1 MLNIA
6 TPCYMKLKNSHCTN
20 NKKTNFSEGI
30 LITSELTKNK
40 NKTFK
45 LGKTENVCR
54 GRRIADNLTAD
65 AEVREGDTGTQTLY
79 IGNVVISQI
88 YNIYISA
95 KVFRC
100 ASISRLYPRQ

>member
-1 MLNIA
+1 M
-6 TPCYMKLKNSHCTN
+6 
-20 NKKTNFSEGI
+20 
-30 LITSELTKNK
+30 ITSEPTKK

-65 AEVREGDTGTQTLY
+65 AEVREEDTGTQTLY

-88 YNIYISA
+88 FNIYISA
-95 KVFRC
+95 KVFMFQLNK
-100 ASISRLYPRQ
+100 SRFLRVFFSPT